1 MRGGWVPAGVTTRL
15 ATARGILAAE
25 PEITPAAL
33 ARRLAPCTRRTAA
46 RILDQL
52 RAAGDA
58 PLPVVA
64 ADGRRLT
71 RPPRGPQTRVVRL
84 PAALLARLARLPG
97 AGPLEQI
104 SAALDMIGPAT

>member
-1 MRGGWVPAGVTTRL
+1 VTERL
-15 ATARGILAAE
+15 ATAQGILAAE

-52 RAAGDA
+52 RATGDA

-84 PAALLARLARLPG
+84 PAALLERLARLPG

-104 SAALDMIGPAT
+104 AAALDLIDNTAPPRGES